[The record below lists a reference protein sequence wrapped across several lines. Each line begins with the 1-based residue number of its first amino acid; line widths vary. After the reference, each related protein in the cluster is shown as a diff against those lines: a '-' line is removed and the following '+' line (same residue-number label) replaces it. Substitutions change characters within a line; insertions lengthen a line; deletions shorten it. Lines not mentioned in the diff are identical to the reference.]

1 MNNTTVYQVVNMSAR
16 TAWYNGGMTHGGK
29 REGAGRKSL
38 EEQYGE
44 RIIVLSV
51 RLPESLYR
59 HVASQDRS
67 AAEYIRRLVE
77 QDMSRRPPR
86 RE

>member
-1 MNNTTVYQVVNMSAR
+1 LNNNTVFQTVNQHPGASCYNAGMSKR
-16 TAWYNGGMTHGGK
+16 GGK

-38 EEQYGE
+38 EEEYGE

-59 HVASQDRS
+59 HVSSQDCS

-77 QDMSRRPPR
+77 RDIRRPPNK
-86 RE
+86 